1 MKDMFRR
8 VIEIMMGRVLK
19 VDDYTHLSMKQ
30 GTIIHGHKELDV
42 VFKEFSQLDDK
53 NIFDPQDIKR
63 LSTKTKYEVLN
74 LLTMVKEIRDE
85 KIKGRAYVNGRK

>member
-1 MKDMFRR
+1 MIDITMA
-8 VIEIMMGRVLK
+8 RVLK
-19 VDDYTHLSMKQ
+19 VDKYAHLSMKQ

-53 NIFDPQDIKR
+53 KIFDPQDIKG
-63 LSTKTKYEVLN
+63 LSTKTKCEASN